1 MILFVEAALRPI
13 WPVPCGVIAPLTTY
27 SFLSWHS
34 RVGCRSG
41 VSALGQK
48 GYLRLKRL
56 LLRRYFGRSPEDVR
70 ATVRFPRWKNYFP
83 TLRTHATRRE
93 RSPIESPV

>member
-1 MILFVEAALRPI
+1 MILFVESALRPI

-41 VSALGQK
+41 MSALGQK

-70 ATVRFPRWKNYFP
+70 ATVRFPR
-83 TLRTHATRRE
+83 
-93 RSPIESPV
+93 